1 MSHLP
6 IERLAELTDGSPSLN
21 ESEHLKHCSRC
32 SDELEAYSRLL
43 DLAADERRRI
53 APPLTTWASLS
64 AALTGEGIVAE
75 STSKSLRSP
84 SKGIYWLYR
93 VAAVA
98 SFVAVGVAVGRISAT
113 AGIPQLSADGSV
125 VRSVGNTGAI
135 NSSQDALEQIEFA
148 QRAYDEAASYLA
160 AQDTIPLA
168 GSEDQYRARLAALD
182 GATGTFQQA
191 LARAPRDPIINQY
204 FMATMN
210 AREATIRRL
219 GTTLPVSVRIGRF

>member
-6 IERLAELTDGSPSLN
+6 IERLAELIDSSPSLK
-21 ESEHLKHCSRC
+21 ESDHLAQCARC
-32 SDELEAYSRLL
+32 TDELQAYGRLL
-43 DLAADERRRI
+43 ELAADERRRI
-53 APPLTTWASLS
+53 APPLTTWS
-64 AALTGEGIVAE
+64 AVATGLAAEGIVARTGE
-75 STSKSLRSP
+75 AATSGPPRLH
-84 SKGIYWLYR
+84 WLYR

-98 SFVAVGVAVGRISAT
+98 SFVAIGVAAGRASVGYGTSN
-113 AGIPQLSADGSV
+113 PNADQSGEM
-125 VRSVGNTGAI
+125 RAVGNTATI

-148 QRAYDEAASYLA
+148 QRAYDDAASYLA
-160 AQDTIPLA
+160 AQDTIPSF

-182 GATGTFQQA
+182 GASGMFQQA